1 MIGFDN
7 KFLNRKKMGFVFELE
22 DWIYSNEKEVK
33 KTILNNLSDI
43 SISQTKLK
51 LLFIFKTRINA
62 IRIWKLYFIE
72 KYLESLY

>member
-1 MIGFDN
+1 
-7 KFLNRKKMGFVFELE
+7 MGFVFELE
-22 DWIYSNEKEVK
+22 DWIYINENEFK

-43 SISQTKLK
+43 NIVNKLK

-62 IRIWKLYFIE
+62 IRIWKYNIE

>member
-1 MIGFDN
+1 
-7 KFLNRKKMGFVFELE
+7 MGFVFELE
-22 DWIYSNEKEVK
+22 DWIYSNEDQVK

>member
-1 MIGFDN
+1 
-7 KFLNRKKMGFVFELE
+7 
-22 DWIYSNEKEVK
+22 
-33 KTILNNLSDI
+33 LNNLSGI

-72 KYLESLY
+72 KYLESLD